1 MDRQLAL
8 GFKPREKISL
18 STFIPGNNSQAITDL
33 TTTAW
38 GEGEPLIYLWGGKS
52 TGKSHL
58 LQAACE
64 LADSEERPAVY
75 IPLQQAELFQP
86 DILNDLE
93 SLKLICLDDL
103 QQVAGDPAW
112 EQAIF
117 HLFNRL
123 RDSGASLVVTADQG
137 PSSLPVK
144 LPDLASRLAWGL
156 SYQLHPLSDDE
167 KQSALIQ
174 GAERRGLEMSRETAF
189 YILRHAPRDM
199 GSLRVLLDR
208 LDRAS
213 LEAQRR
219 LTIPFVRSLIDSP
232 SLSD

>member
-8 GFKPREKISL
+8 GFKLREDISL

-33 TTTAW
+33 TTTAR
-38 GEGEPLIYLWGGKS
+38 GIGEPLIYLWGGKS

-58 LQAACE
+58 LQAACQ

-93 SLKLICLDDL
+93 SLKLVCLDDL
-103 QQVAGDPAW
+103 QRVTGDPAW

-123 RDSGASLVVTADQG
+123 RDIGASLVVAADQG
-137 PSSLPVK
+137 PSNLPIK

-156 SYQLHPLSDDE
+156 SYQLHPLTDDE

-174 GAERRGLEMSRETAF
+174 GAERRGLDISRDTAF

-208 LDRAS
+208 LDHAS

-219 LTIPFVRSLIDSP
+219 LTIPFVRSLIDSRNP
-232 SLSD
+232 SD